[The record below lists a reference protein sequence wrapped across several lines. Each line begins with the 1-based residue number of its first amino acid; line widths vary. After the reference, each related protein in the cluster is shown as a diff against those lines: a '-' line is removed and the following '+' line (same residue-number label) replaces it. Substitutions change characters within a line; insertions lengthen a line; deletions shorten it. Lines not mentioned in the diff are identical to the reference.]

1 MSLITWKKLQKVWQ
15 MSDPGRCIFLK
26 KKMME
31 TCNKI
36 STRQI
41 AAYVAKMQEIS
52 LYLALNVT
60 FEYITDAHSDRH
72 TNFTILLKRKENT
85 HVLIARQ
92 QA

>member
-1 MSLITWKKLQKVWQ
+1 MSLITWKKLQKVWRI
-15 MSDPGRCIFLK
+15 SDPGKCIFWK

-41 AAYVAKMQEIS
+41 AAYVAKMQQIS

-60 FEYITDAHSDRH
+60 LKYITDAHSYRH

-85 HVLIARQ
+85 HVLIVRQ
-92 QA
+92 QS